1 MFAVNPVNSYR
12 STQDFAPK
20 STPLSASDSKT
31 MALKSKEAT
40 FGESSDHALVQACSQ
55 GDRQAFR
62 ELYRRHHQKVRS
74 TLFRLCDGADLDDL
88 VQDVFLKAWKGLAGF
103 RQSAQFSTWLYRITV
118 NVATDSR
125 RQLAQRRDRQHYFS
139 TSEQLE
145 DMMDGA
151 VSQSHNTSALQN
163 LHYQDLV
170 HRALATLRDDH
181 RFVLVMHD
189 LEDMPQKEI
198 AEILQIPVGTV
209 KSRLFHARG
218 AVRQFLQAQGVEL

>member
-1 MFAVNPVNSYR
+1 
-12 STQDFAPK
+12 
-20 STPLSASDSKT
+20 
-31 MALKSKEAT
+31 
-40 FGESSDHALVQACSQ
+40 
-55 GDRQAFR
+55 
-62 ELYRRHHQKVRS
+62 
-74 TLFRLCDGADLDDL
+74 
-88 VQDVFLKAWKGLAGF
+88 
-103 RQSAQFSTWLYRITV
+103 
-118 NVATDSR
+118 
-125 RQLAQRRDRQHYFS
+125 
-139 TSEQLE
+139 
-145 DMMDGA
+145 MDGA